1 MTWSWICPAVV
12 EIDFLHWISSLS
24 SLVPPPFNDRKVENW
39 LWEKWD
45 WLLFKYCLCLTCK
58 KRMSQIQQCISF
70 WKAPHKL
77 NLFYL
82 GCNVWNSNWVCFGK
96 RLSRHRAGGE
106 FRRPIKEFS
115 LKSFPT
121 PLLDN
126 LQRTQASDNKFLN
139 SVVIFIDW
147 KNHMSIS
154 ILICHQL

>member
-1 MTWSWICPAVV
+1 MTWSWICSAVV
-12 EIDFLHWISSLS
+12 EIDFLHWISSLP

-77 NLFYL
+77 NLFYFC
-82 GCNVWNSNWVCFGK
+82 CNVWNSNWVCFGK

-106 FRRPIKEFS
+106 FRRPIKEFKSKFSFKFS
-115 LKSFPT
+115 L
-121 PLLDN
+121 N
-126 LQRTQASDNKFLN
+126 LVSNWVCFGKRLSRHRAGGEFRPPIKEF
-139 SVVIFIDW
+139 
-147 KNHMSIS
+147 
-154 ILICHQL
+154 